1 MLILSYAAI
10 YNIFPGEYIFFCLV
24 TPWEYIFLSL
34 ITQKIN
40 FITLIIMNWKKSIKY
55 KLLIHIICLANRRK
69 NRKRLL
75 NLLHELAMLEF
86 PTCSAGRCG
95 VSGAREA

>member
-1 MLILSYAAI
+1 MKS
-10 YNIFPGEYIFFCLV
+10 
-24 TPWEYIFLSL
+24 
-34 ITQKIN
+34 
-40 FITLIIMNWKKSIKY
+40 KKSIKY
-55 KLLIHIICLANRRK
+55 KLLVHIICLANRRK

-95 VSGAREA
+95 VSGARGGEKNIFHYFSI